1 MKQMVFKAKVITRS
15 FIFDIWAMI
24 KNITGGNVVPYA
36 KVIEESIQ
44 QAYDELREEHPK
56 VQNIHLMTSE
66 LMKGAAE
73 IIVYGEVNV

>member
-1 MKQMVFKAKVITRS
+1 MKRMVFKVRVVTRS

-24 KNITGGNVVPYA
+24 KNITGGKVTPYA
-36 KVIEESIQ
+36 KVIEQAVQE
-44 QAYDELREEHPK
+44 AYDELKEEYPK

-73 IIVYGEVNV
+73 ILLNTLHT